1 MPTFLLSITLALLAT
16 VAAAQPLEA
25 TPPTL
30 DLGSIVGAP
39 AVERVVSVRNPGTA
53 PVQIRNVRLTPPLTV
68 ARMKATI
75 PPGESVDVVI
85 RLGTPRPP
93 GPFEGQIAIGFA
105 DESLEPLLVDVRAV
119 LVPELEFL
127 PRPELVA
134 VAETG
139 SEGHDFI
146 EIVNHRPTPLNI
158 TGIES
163 AANRFTATLETLEAG
178 RRYRVS
184 LELRGRGETGRQTDT
199 VLLRTD
205 DPAQPLL
212 RIPARTLVIDPVH
225 TFPDRIDFGRLVIS
239 ALGPEQLPRLE
250 SSVMVYQKDGTDF
263 QVKASTDL
271 PFLRLRAEKSA
282 KFGDRWQVFYSVDRD
297 RLVPGRVNGSILLE
311 TNDVRFPRVSVP
323 VEATVE

>member
-1 MPTFLLSITLALLAT
+1 MPTFLFTIWLTLLAT
-16 VAAAQPLEA
+16 VATAQSLEA
-25 TPPTL
+25 SPPTL
-30 DLGSIVGAP
+30 DLGSIIGDP
-39 AVERVVSVRNPGTA
+39 PVEKALAIRNPGAA
-53 PVQIRNVRLTPPLTV
+53 PVRIRNVRLTPPLTV

-75 PPGESVDVVI
+75 PPGESVDIVV

-93 GPFEGQIAIGFA
+93 GPFEGQLAVAFD
-105 DESLEPLLVDVRAV
+105 DENMEPLLVDVHAV

-127 PRPELVA
+127 PRSELVA

-139 SEGHDFI
+139 SESSDSI
-146 EIVNHRPTPLNI
+146 EIVNHREVPLNI

-163 AANRFTATLETLEAG
+163 NADRFTASLDTLEAG

-184 LELRGRGETGRQTDT
+184 LTLRGQGKTGRQTDT

-239 ALGPEQLPRLE
+239 SLGPEQLQRLE

-282 KFGDRWQVFYSVDRD
+282 KFGDRWQVFYRIDRD
-297 RLVPGRVNGSILLE
+297 RLSPGHANGSILLE
-311 TNDVRFPRVSVP
+311 TNDHRFPRVSVP
-323 VEATVE
+323 VEAIVE